1 MSKFLLPQQ
10 RSLEGFKDQGWQI
23 DTVVKPSQVA
33 EGAGNGR
40 FSEVDIPKGT
50 KVIIKKLIP
59 MSAVSKLVDLPG
71 NSTVTFTSEE
81 ELESFISKA
90 TEEGGHSRE
99 QVIDLYENFV
109 WGLDENRACLNIST
123 WSVNHGDGIGMG
135 QVELNFEMINGE
147 EYCVGTTLE
156 EGVTKGAEFTND
168 YRRFIIPA
176 FYTEYCKKNNIT
188 DVRSLVLSIVDAGK

>member
-10 RSLEGFKDQGWQI
+10 RSLEGFKDQGKFVYVVFIVIYLTCCFSLFLLSLFLFLSGWQI

-40 FSEVDIPKGT
+40 YSEVDIPKGT

-59 MSAVSKLVDLPG
+59 MSAVGKLVDLPG
-71 NSTVTFTSEE
+71 DSTVTFTSEE

-147 EYCVGTTLE
+147 EYCVGKHQE
-156 EGVTKGAEFTND
+156 
-168 YRRFIIPA
+168 
-176 FYTEYCKKNNIT
+176 
-188 DVRSLVLSIVDAGK
+188 